1 MKGSNRTMTKEL
13 MKQGTNRTTTKELMK
28 QGKTQ
33 NQLKLKERE
42 QLLDELVNTLG
53 AVDLLN
59 FFTFHEIV

>member
-1 MKGSNRTMTKEL
+1 
-13 MKQGTNRTTTKELMK
+13 MK

-42 QLLDELVNTLG
+42 QLLDELVNTVG

-59 FFTFHEIV
+59 FFTD